1 MKNFGFGLFDLTRI
15 EGAYGIRICTF
26 WQNDFGRSAL
36 FFEIS
41 KSQITIDAVFFQISF
56 DRK

>member
-1 MKNFGFGLFDLTRI
+1 MKNFGFGLFDITRI
-15 EGAYGIRICTF
+15 DGAYGIRICTF

-36 FFEIS
+36 FIEIS
-41 KSQITIDAVFFQISF
+41 KTQINVDAGFFRFSF